1 MEEKT
6 TDAVRGSFSTGVV
19 AVSWRNDDWRR
30 GSGPFWGGMSSS
42 PVVSGFSNRKS
53 TEAGIPKLTRSKAV
67 NGQMTSVKV
76 NSLNGRFAIR
86 SRFARDS
93 LPVDQAAE
101 LVTIGH
107 GTRHLRPFCLMSEPV
122 KRRPPPCFYRSSP
135 QKIPTTS
142 DTDSVQ

>member
-93 LPVDQAAE
+93 LAIRSQSTKQLNWSPLGMAH
-101 LVTIGH
+101 VTFG
-107 GTRHLRPFCLMSEPV
+107 PSASCPSQSSED
-122 KRRPPPCFYRSSP
+122 RF
-135 QKIPTTS
+135 
-142 DTDSVQ
+142 